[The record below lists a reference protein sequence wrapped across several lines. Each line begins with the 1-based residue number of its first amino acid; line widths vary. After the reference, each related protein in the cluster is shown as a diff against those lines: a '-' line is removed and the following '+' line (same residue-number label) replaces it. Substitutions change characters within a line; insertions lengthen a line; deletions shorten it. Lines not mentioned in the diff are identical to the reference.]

1 MSEQFIFC
9 DLNKCTNCRL
19 CMYACSFVKSKKFS
33 PIRSRIKV
41 LDKEHK
47 TFVAITCNHCENAP
61 CVACCPMK
69 ALKRN
74 EDGIIVIDEGAC
86 TGCGWCIIHCP
97 LGAISIDPDKRV
109 VTICDLC
116 DGDPECVK
124 ICPTD
129 ALEMIEGRGRYASKM
144 HEVGLKMGKE
154 LL

>member
-1 MSEQFIFC
+1 
-9 DLNKCTNCRL
+9 
-19 CMYACSFVKSKKFS
+19 MYACSFVKSKKFS